1 MDTFAPQL
9 RWRAVKLSAVML
21 WLILCVFS
29 SSLLFASVSNDRSNT
44 LHFGVFSYLGDEQTY
59 QKFAPLVEYLNSVLE
74 DEWIELHVLSQEK
87 LNERISEGSIDIV
100 TTNPTHFLVARSQF
114 PLTGVIATLVQSYD
128 GVPSHYLGGVILTL
142 AHRDDIGSLRDIHG
156 KVVATPSR
164 DNLGGYRAQVYE
176 LHLAGIR
183 VPDDLSALIEVGTH
197 RESVRALL
205 DGRADVAFVRDG
217 IMEQLLREGFL
228 PERSIKLLNAQINAD
243 FIHKLSTRLYP
254 EWPVFALPHVDER
267 AVRHIAA
274 ALFSLDSD
282 NPLAM
287 QAGIYGFTVPADY
300 QAVETLSRTLRLPP
314 YDQLPDF
321 TLKDA
326 WQRWQFLIIFVAVA
340 VSIIFL
346 LSLGLVWLWRKAH
359 VDRDRFGT
367 LLQGLGEGVYGTDKE
382 GRCTFINEAA
392 TQMLQTSSKAV
403 LGKDQHSLFHHH
415 YQDGRFYPYSECP
428 ITQTLN
434 DGRKRELR
442 EWFIR
447 QDDGRHFPVDLTV
460 TPLFNKDSIVG
471 AVVAFSDITR
481 RVKVEEENKRLTQY
495 NRMLLESAGDGIY
508 GIDMHGKCTFIN
520 PAALKMLGFNAEE
533 VLGQDPHQIFHYCY
547 PDGSDYPSH
556 KCPVHLTKMKGV
568 ETECEDH
575 FINSEGESLPVHLK
589 VSPIFE
595 DQAQVGVVVVFQNI
609 TEQKALQARLIT
621 LTTTDDLTGLY
632 NRRYFQKQLSKEFAR
647 FQRSFAET
655 AVLML
660 DLDFFKQINDTYG
673 HAAGDKVLKDFAE
686 LLLNAQRNSDFCA
699 RVGGE
704 EFALLL
710 PDTSLSHA
718 LSFANRLTKQVREAV
733 FSFNDKRIPLT
744 VSIGCTHMYIDDS
757 HPDMVLARAD
767 RALYQAKESG
777 RDRVVAY
784 GQ

>member
-1 MDTFAPQL
+1 MDTAAPRF
-9 RWRAVKLSAVML
+9 RWRAVTLSRVIICL
-21 WLILCVFS
+21 FCCGFFS
-29 SSLLFASVSNDRSNT
+29 SQLPAASSQDRLHT

-59 QKFAPLVEYLNSVLE
+59 QKFSPLVEYLNTVMQ
-74 DEWIELHVLSQEK
+74 DEWIELHVLSQEE
-87 LNERISEGSIDIV
+87 LNQRISEGNIDIV

-114 PLTGVIATLVQSYD
+114 PLTGVIATLIQSYD
-128 GVPSHYLGGVILTL
+128 GVPSHHLGGVILTL
-142 AHRDDIGSLRDIHG
+142 AHRDDISSLRDIHG
-156 KVVATPSR
+156 KIVATPSQ

-176 LHLAGIR
+176 LFRAGIKIPEDLAG
-183 VPDDLSALIEVGTH
+183 LLEVGTH
-197 RESVRALL
+197 REAINALIN
-205 DGRADVAFVRDG
+205 GTADVAFVRDG
-217 IMEQLLREGFL
+217 IMEQLLREGSL
-228 PERSIKLLNAQINAD
+228 QERSIKVLNVQINSD
-243 FIHKLSTRLYP
+243 FMHKISTRLYP
-254 EWPVFALPHVDER
+254 EWPVFALPHVDQEM
-267 AVRHIAA
+267 VRHLAA

-282 NPLAM
+282 NPLAE
-287 QAGIYGFTVPADY
+287 QAGIYGFSVPADY
-300 QAVETLSRTLRLPP
+300 QSVETLSRSLRLPP
-314 YDQLPDF
+314 YDQIPDF

-326 WQRWQFLIIFVAVA
+326 WQRWQAFIIFVSASA
-340 VSIIFL
+340 TIIVV
-346 LSLGLVWLWRKAH
+346 LSLCLIWLWRKAH
-359 VDRDRFGT
+359 HERDRFGT

-392 TQMLQTSSKAV
+392 AQMLQASPEKV
-403 LGKDQHSLFHHH
+403 LGKDQHLLFHHH
-415 YQDGRFYPYSECP
+415 YVDGRFYPYADCP
-428 ITQTLN
+428 ITKTLN

-447 QDDGRHFPVDLTV
+447 QDGHHFPVELTV
-460 TPLFNKDSIVG
+460 TPLFNKESIEG

-508 GIDMHGKCTFIN
+508 GINMQGKCTFIN
-520 PAALKMLGFNAEE
+520 PAALKMLGFSSEE
-533 VLGQDPHQIFHYCY
+533 VLGRDPHQIFHYRF
-547 PDGSDYPSH
+547 PDGSEYPSH
-556 KCPVHLTKMKGV
+556 QCPVHMTKVKGV

-575 FINSEGESLPVHLK
+575 FINRDGESLPVHLK

-595 DQAQVGVVVVFQNI
+595 DQDQVGVVVVFQDI

-660 DLDFFKQINDTYG
+660 DLDFFKQINDTHG
-673 HAAGDKVLKDFAE
+673 HAAGDKVLQDFAE
-686 LLLNAQRNSDFCA
+686 LLLSAQRNSDFCA

-710 PDTSLSHA
+710 PDTSLNDA
-718 LSFANRLTKQVREAV
+718 QSFANRLTKQVRESV
-733 FSFNDKRIPLT
+733 FSFNDVKIPLT
-744 VSIGCTHMYIDDS
+744 VSVGCSHMMMDDT

-784 GQ
+784 ES